1 METPPTFGRYQV
13 IERVGRGGMG
23 VLYRGKDPVLDRE
36 VAIKVMSGDFS
47 ADEGA
52 RARFFREARAAAR
65 LQHRNI
71 VTIFEFAE
79 DEHGTP
85 YIAMEFLRGRSLGAR
100 MTGELPLSLVQKL
113 DILTQLCTGLHYA
126 HEQGIV
132 HRDVKP
138 ANIWV
143 MDDGTIKLLDFGIA
157 KIAASTMTSSGNVL
171 GSAAYMAPE
180 QVSGREIDGRADV
193 FAAGVV
199 LYELLARRKP
209 FEGDA
214 PTAVMMK
221 IIKEDPPPIRN
232 FAPDIPVSLVNAVNK
247 ALMKDADKR
256 FMHAGDFGAELR
268 LIRLALERTS
278 ETLKGETPENS
289 ETVYVATPTM
299 AQPPPPVGV
308 PPKAAESLQAHQSLA
323 DANLHRGPVPIAAPP
338 AASQFTTWVA
348 LAAVVVAAVLGTIVF
363 MQKPS
368 GPAAS
373 PTAAAG
379 APASGR
385 DAAVAPA
392 STRDGMVKLVSDPA
406 GAAVTINGNPTGLV
420 TPADIAVS
428 DLNGAKV
435 QLSKSGFR
443 PHLVRAGETQIRSG
457 VVQVRLDSTGI
468 GAPPAPGAAVA
479 PPAAPAAPAVV
490 TAAVPTSFSVTL
502 SGSYPFEVLDGSR
515 VIGES
520 ASEHTLTIAGPRVLR
535 LRNSDYLLDYSVRVD
550 TGRTSATPP
559 DLGRLTIRTPLET
572 CNVWVGGRDLGYP
585 PITEQKLAGGNYRVE
600 IKCPDGVTKA
610 DTVTVDPGKL
620 TTKVIR

>member
-1 METPPTFGRYQV
+1 METPATFGRYEV

-23 VLYRGKDPVLDRE
+23 MLYRGKDPVLDRE

-85 YIAMEFLRGRSLGAR
+85 YIAMEFLRGRSLAAR
-100 MTGELPLSLVQKL
+100 LTVEPALSLVQKL

-193 FAAGVV
+193 FASGVV

-247 ALMKDADKR
+247 ALQKDPDKR
-256 FMHAGDFGAELR
+256 FMHAGDFGSELR

-278 ETLKGETPENS
+278 ETLKAENVES
-289 ETVYVATPTM
+289 SSDTVYVPD
-299 AQPPPPVGV
+299 
-308 PPKAAESLQAHQSLA
+308 AHDGS
-323 DANLHRGPVPIAAPP
+323 
-338 AASQFTTWVA
+338 
-348 LAAVVVAAVLGTIVF
+348 
-363 MQKPS
+363 
-368 GPAAS
+368 
-373 PTAAAG
+373 AAAG
-379 APASGR
+379 DDCCDEIVRGPRARCKPRRCESASRPDRAPRCGR
-385 DAAVAPA
+385 QPVHHVGCARSRGGRGGAGDDHHDAAPVRAGRRC
-392 STRDGMVKLVSDPA
+392 RD
-406 GAAVTINGNPTGLV
+406 I
-420 TPADIAVS
+420 
-428 DLNGAKV
+428 
-435 QLSKSGFR
+435 GFR
-443 PHLVRAGETQIRSG
+443 PR
-457 VVQVRLDSTGI
+457 
-468 GAPPAPGAAVA
+468 PG
-479 PPAAPAAPAVV
+479 
-490 TAAVPTSFSVTL
+490 
-502 SGSYPFEVLDGSR
+502 R
-515 VIGES
+515 Q
-520 ASEHTLTIAGPRVLR
+520 H
-535 LRNSDYLLDYSVRVD
+535 RVD
-550 TGRTSATPP
+550 ERRHGQARVGPGRCGRHDQRQP
-559 DLGRLTIRTPLET
+559 DRPHHAGRNR
-572 CNVWVGGRDLGYP
+572 G
-585 PITEQKLAGGNYRVE
+585 Q
-600 IKCPDGVTKA
+600 
-610 DTVTVDPGKL
+610 
-620 TTKVIR
+620 